1 MSFQEVKAFS
11 AATNTSSLAS
21 AVPTLNATSTPRD
34 LLSLPLR
41 GFQRAESFAFSFLP
55 GRVARL
61 VGLQNAT
68 TSFWSTPS
76 TGPERN
82 VVAAATQAAGAIGA
96 AGAAASEAVV
106 EAAAQPNSSL
116 QLTDFLQAAV
126 KFSGFFSYLTSRWS
140 LACFTVVR

>member
-1 MSFQEVKAFS
+1 MAFQEVGAFS
-11 AATNTSSLAS
+11 ASTNISSLAS
-21 AVPTLNATSTPRD
+21 AVPTLNATSSRRD

-41 GFQRAESFAFSFLP
+41 GIQRAESFAFYFLP

-61 VGLQNAT
+61 VGLQNMT
-68 TSFWSTPS
+68 TSFWSTPG
-76 TGPERN
+76 TGLERD
-82 VVAAATQAAGAIGA
+82 VVAAATQAAGA

-116 QLTDFLQAAV
+116 HLTDFLQAAI